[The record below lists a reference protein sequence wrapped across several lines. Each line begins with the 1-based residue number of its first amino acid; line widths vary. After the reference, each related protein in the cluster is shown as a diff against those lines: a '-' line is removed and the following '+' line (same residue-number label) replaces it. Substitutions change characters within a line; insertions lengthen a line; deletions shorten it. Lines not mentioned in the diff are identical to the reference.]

1 LDFANFGF
9 LMLRCSLTQL
19 ERFSCFAAGLVVFLT
34 ACSSQT
40 SQVPFDL
47 SQATYVGEAK
57 CVHCHTEQ
65 ASLMQG
71 SHHQLAMQVASEK
84 TVLGDFNN
92 ATLVH
97 HDIHSR
103 MFRDGEKFMIH
114 TEGPDG
120 HMTDFQVKYVF
131 GVTPLQ
137 QYMVE
142 FPSTQEPAEAGE
154 LSRVQVLRISWDT
167 EKRTW
172 FYLAP
177 PDVPEK
183 INPTDD
189 LHWTGIAQRWNN
201 MCAECHSTDYQK
213 RFSPPAP
220 SSDPVPVH
228 PHDIPGAYRST
239 FMEINVSCEACHGP
253 GSVHLELA
261 QQWFPGWNRQRGYG
275 LANLKA
281 SAENQIQACAPCHS
295 RRSVIASGFH
305 AGENYYD
312 YYSNQLLTESVYY
325 PDGQVLDED
334 YVHGS
339 FIQSKMYHK
348 GIRCSDCHDPHT
360 ARLKRQGN
368 EVCTSCHQH
377 PVAKYDTVAH
387 HRHKPDSEGAQ
398 CVNCHMPTTTYMAV
412 DARRDHSLRIPRPDL
427 STQLETP
434 NACTGCHLKLEN
446 VAEEKREPLKL
457 YQDWMVA
464 ARAGDQQVQAEL
476 ERANAWC
483 DAACD
488 EWYGENRRRDE
499 HFGLA
504 LAAGQR
510 GAPTARQQLEALISR
525 RGPEAPYIARA
536 TALQILSQIDPQ
548 AAGAAAVRAIEDEHP
563 LVRSTASA
571 ALLGHGSPT
580 QSIAALEKALS
591 DPIRSVRTEAA
602 RNLIEF
608 PAHMWSQSVGSDL
621 RQALTEL
628 TQGIEYNNDRA
639 GAHMTLG
646 ILAALQGRR
655 QQAITHYETAIA
667 VEPQATGPRSNL
679 AELLERN
686 LTPQTAAPQSPGVT
700 EDGNSP
706 IRQEIRRLRQA
717 ELPLLARDAEL
728 LPNAA
733 PLQYRYGL
741 ALYLDGQREQA
752 LKHLIQAA
760 ELEPAEAGFAE
771 AVAMLLEAMQRWPEA
786 IDWAKQ
792 AVERSGNSP
801 SSQQILQRI
810 QQAAPR

>member
-1 LDFANFGF
+1 
-9 LMLRCSLTQL
+9 MVC
-19 ERFSCFAAGLVVFLT
+19 LT
-34 ACSSQT
+34 ACSSQS
-40 SQVPFDL
+40 SQVAFDL

-57 CVHCHTEQ
+57 CVSCHTEQ

-71 SHHQLAMQVASEK
+71 SHHQLAMQVANEQ
-84 TVLGDFNN
+84 TVLGDFND

-103 MFRDGEKFMIH
+103 MFRDGDKFMIH

-120 HMTDFQVKYVF
+120 RMTDFQIKYVF

-142 FPSTQEPAEAGE
+142 FPSTQQPADAGE

-183 INPTDD
+183 IDPTDD

-220 SSDPVPVH
+220 NSDPGPVP

-253 GSVHLELA
+253 GSVHLDLA

-312 YYSNQLLTESVYY
+312 YYSNQLLTESIYY

-398 CVNCHMPTTTYMAV
+398 CVNCHMPSTTYMAV

-446 VAEEKREPLKL
+446 VAEEKREQLKL

-510 GAPTARQQLEALISR
+510 GEPTARQQLESLIAR

-536 TALQILSQIDPQ
+536 TALYILSQIDPQ
-548 AAGAAAVRAIEDEHP
+548 AAGTAAVKAMEDEHP

-602 RNLIEF
+602 RNLLEF
-608 PAHMWSQSVGSDL
+608 PAHMWSQSAGSAL

-655 QQAITHYETAIA
+655 QQAIMHYETAIA

-686 LTPQTAAPQSPGVT
+686 LPPPTPGAR
-700 EDGNSP
+700 EDESSP

-717 ELPLLARDAEL
+717 ELPLLARDVNL
-728 LPNAA
+728 LPDAA

-752 LKHLIQAA
+752 LTHLIQAA
-760 ELEPAEAGFAE
+760 ELEPNEAAYAE

-786 IDWAKQ
+786 IHWAQQ